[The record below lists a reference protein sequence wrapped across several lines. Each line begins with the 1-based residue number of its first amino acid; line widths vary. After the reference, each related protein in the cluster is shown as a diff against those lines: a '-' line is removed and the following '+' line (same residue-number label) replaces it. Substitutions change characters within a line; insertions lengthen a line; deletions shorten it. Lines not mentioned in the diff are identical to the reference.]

1 MTKFGQISPKRFKGY
16 KKNYCIYL
24 NNFLVLVVNNN
35 NVQSDPD
42 SVRNFKLQEN

>member
-1 MTKFGQISPKRFKGY
+1 MTKFGQISTKRFKGY
-16 KKNYCIYL
+16 KKNYL
-24 NNFLVLVVNNN
+24 NNFLVLVENNN